1 MVQTNTLEKGLLA
14 PSLRAVCLLP
24 GSFKKG
30 ADLSRNGGIWVRS
43 RHRRCPQEAQ
53 CGRDRL
59 GPGAGR
65 AEGIQDTSPE
75 ASRQAGEWIWEE
87 EECGTRASLS
97 QILGYGRRRGADG

>member
-14 PSLRAVCLLP
+14 PLLRAVCLLP
-24 GSFKKG
+24 RNFKKG
-30 ADLSRNGGIWVRS
+30 ADLSRNGGIWARS

-53 CGRDRL
+53 CGRDSL

-75 ASRQAGEWIWEE
+75 ASKAGSGMDMGGRGMRYQGQREPDSGVWETV
-87 EECGTRASLS
+87 G
-97 QILGYGRRRGADG
+97 G